1 MKLDE
6 LPKKNIYEVP
16 AGYFDKLP
24 QVIMTRVQEENRDRS
39 SVWAFLNQTFWLRS
53 ALATLVLV
61 IGIFFVFRTTN
72 NNNNLNE
79 NKPAELIAQ
88 VSKNEAMD
96 YLLNN
101 EQLHSTDLA
110 YLSQTEQDL
119 SFEFIQASEEEIW
132 HEVELADLN
141 DITSN

>member
-24 QVIMTRVQEENRDRS
+24 QVIMTRVQEESRERN

-61 IGIFFVFRTTN
+61 IGIFFVFRTTD